1 LDEED
6 VEGRWKMEE
15 NGRSDKRER
24 GMAVAFVDDSQV
36 GELLDAGG
44 WNDWQM
50 VMVCMQNHDL
60 VQMGIERH
68 REVTDVKGRWG
79 GSKTQLRVK
88 AHYVQEAA
96 SA

>member
-6 VEGRWKMEE
+6 VEGRRKMEE

-24 GMAVAFVDDSQV
+24 GMAIAFVDDSQV

-60 VQMGIERH
+60 VHGEAPRSDRRERAM
-68 REVTDVKGRWG
+68 G